1 MRAARAL
8 LGVDQKQLVEMS
20 GASQPT
26 IQRTEAREGNVCGV
40 IDTLTKV
47 IEAFECAGIYLMGEN
62 ARSEV
67 ADAES
72 ASGTQP
78 RHQVITPSDQ
88 KQNYG
93 TATAGPGMILPLKRH
108 KTQAA

>member
-8 LGVDQKQLVEMS
+8 LGTDQKQLAEMS
-20 GASQPT
+20 GVSQPT
-26 IQRTEAREGNVCGV
+26 IQRMEAREGNVRGV
-40 IDTLTKV
+40 VPTLTKIV
-47 IEAFECAGIYLMGEN
+47 ECAGID
-62 ARSEV
+62 ARSEGT
-67 ADAES
+67 DAEP

-78 RHQVITPSDQ
+78 HHEAITPSDQ

-93 TATAGPGMILPLKRH
+93 TATAGPGMIPPLKRH